1 MYEAITRDIRV
12 TAEPVFSPERSD
24 EDAGQFVWTYTI
36 TIANEGETQVQVMT
50 RHWRIVDAQGRTQE
64 VRGPGVV
71 GQQPIIA
78 PGTSFRYTS
87 ACPLTT
93 PSGFM
98 SGDYRCVD
106 ENGQSFDIAIP
117 AFSLDSP
124 HQKVQLN

>member
-1 MYEAITRDIRV
+1 M
-12 TAEPVFSPERSD
+12 P
-24 EDAGQFVWTYTI
+24 
-36 TIANEGETQVQVMT
+36 VQVLT
-50 RHWRIVDAQGRTQE
+50 RHWRITDAQGRVQE

-78 PGTSFRYTS
+78 PGESFRYTS

-98 SGDYRCVD
+98 SGSYRCVD
-106 ENGQSFDIAIP
+106 ENGRSFDVDIP

-124 HQKVQLN
+124 PLRRVVN

>member
-1 MYEAITRDIRV
+1 MYEATTHAIRV
-12 TAEPVFSPERSD
+12 TADPAFSPERSD
-24 EDAGQFVWTYTI
+24 EETRQFVWTYTI
-36 TIANEGETQVQVMT
+36 TIANESDMPVQLLT
-50 RHWRIVDAQGRTQE
+50 RHWCITDAQGRVQE

-78 PGTSFRYTS
+78 PGESFRYTS

-98 SGDYRCVD
+98 SGSYRCVD
-106 ENGQSFDIAIP
+106 ENGRSFDVDIP

-124 HQKVQLN
+124 HLRRVVN

>member
-64 VRGPGVV
+64 AIDAYRRGLTRLSR
-71 GQQPIIA
+71 
-78 PGTSFRYTS
+78 PGTTTLGPAPTPPPITS
-87 ACPLTT
+87 TGP
-93 PSGFM
+93 
-98 SGDYRCVD
+98 
-106 ENGQSFDIAIP
+106 Q
-117 AFSLDSP
+117 
-124 HQKVQLN
+124 